1 MTEQLTLNVRGG
13 AAMDRHLQELVRR
26 LGDGV
31 TVRVGFLES
40 ARYANGTPV
49 AQVAAWNEFGTET
62 APPRPFFRGMIQQ
75 RSPRWGNALG
85 QIVEQQ
91 NYDARRS
98 LSLLGEAIAGQLQ
111 RSINEFTDPPN
122 APYTIEKKGFN
133 KPLIDKSWMI
143 RSVDWQ
149 VMSDRDAW

>member
-133 KPLIDKSWMI
+133 KPLIDKSWTI